1 MLPVKRVYIIGFMG
15 SGKTIAGKNLASE
28 LKWNFVDLDH
38 EIEKCE
44 GKAISDIFTDSG
56 EEYFR
61 QLESKILREL
71 ETNRD
76 TVISAG
82 GGTPCFGNNMEF
94 MLSTGSVIYLRL
106 TPLQLRSRL
115 ELETHKRPLVKEKSG
130 NELLLYIT
138 LKLSEREMYYLKAN
152 HVCDSIDL
160 DIKDLR
166 RTLGY

>member
-15 SGKTIAGKNLASE
+15 SGKTTAGKNLASE

-38 EIEKCE
+38 EIEKRE
-44 GKAISDIFTDSG
+44 GKAISDIFTDLG

>member
-38 EIEKCE
+38 EIEKRE